1 MDTKWKNIKYNKVTK
16 TVALLLAVLMF
27 FLAGNFAGLFIKG
40 FANFNIFAHPNDFTN
55 TASFR
60 MQMNSYIIDILNVA
74 ESKNM
79 GSYEDWLKSER
90 AQNITES
97 FQNEI
102 KRASEAAAL
111 LDKSGIKVY
120 VDAQNRYRYSLDY
133 NGVRYLFSYNGEF
146 ISIDQ
151 FNSYDFVEPY
161 AVEPTDVSE
170 PYTEVEENIFNED
183 VTQEVAVSGNQS
195 GGIYYDPYDSG
206 GVPEYVN
213 EISMALRRL
222 DSYGEYTCYGEC
234 GIEEVLAIIESNK
247 KDTLQIEY
255 ENVQSYSIHAYR
267 NTGQVKNVNYA
278 VIAHNGKVYTNCGVD
293 ADDSHNMILAKVQG
307 ENGWIYAE
315 WVNDG
320 KHSVIDVENKTAT
333 GIYATL
339 HDWLFGSWYRES
351 ILSWDGY
358 IENGSYKAAYFGIDV
373 PLETDS
379 FYAISNSFDSYNKD
393 TSLTGLIFA
402 FALCFILGC
411 ALCIYLL
418 SVAGKSADDS
428 VKIRFFDK
436 VPIEINTVLVLAL
449 MFAAAVGAMGVVVC
463 EFDPTVATHSGI
475 GEFVVLATCTLAPYS
490 SAIIGVLAALFFML
504 WTGLTASLV
513 RNIRNKTFRKH
524 CLILKPVGWIFRK
537 LWNWVKRII
546 DKIKY
551 AFNCDYSKGQS
562 TKFKVIACLA
572 VSLFAVVTGIYYFV
586 AGIMLVNWDE
596 SIGLL
601 LFVFGA
607 LGDIAIAVFVIML
620 IVSLDRIMAAVSDIR
635 KGEMGKGIDTKYM
648 LPFMKRF
655 AEDVLC
661 MQEGLQNA
669 VDSAVRDQRMK
680 AELITNVSHDLK
692 TPLTSIVN
700 YVDLLKKC
708 EIQDET
714 ALKYVSVLDEK
725 AHKMKKLIEDLVEA
739 SKASSGAMEIHPVKI
754 NLCELAAQ
762 AVGEHEDE
770 LKKYSIEL
778 VLKMP
783 DEPVMVMADAQKVS
797 RVIENLFSNIRKYAL
812 EGTRVY
818 IDVAAGTE
826 YGSVIFK
833 NISKNALD
841 ISPEELTRRFVRGDA
856 SRSGEGSG
864 LGLSIA
870 KDLCELQN
878 GKLGLQIDGDLFK
891 AVVALPIA

>member
-16 TVALLLAVLMF
+16 TVAFLLAVLMF

-111 LDKSGIKVY
+111 LDESGIEVY

-133 NGVRYLFSYNGEF
+133 NKVRYFFSYDGGF
-146 ISIDQ
+146 ISFDQ
-151 FNSYDFVEPY
+151 FKSYDFVEPY
-161 AVEPTDVSE
+161 EVEASESDETYTEFEEPLDNTDVTR
-170 PYTEVEENIFNED
+170 P
-183 VTQEVAVSGNQS
+183 VTSYET
-195 GGIYYDPYDSG
+195 GIMNYDPYDAG

-213 EISMALRRL
+213 RISEALRL
-222 DSYGEYTCYGEC
+222 FNGYGEYTCYGEC
-234 GIEEVLAIIESNK
+234 GIEELLAIIESKK

-255 ENVQSYSIHAYR
+255 EDAQNYSIHAYR

-339 HDWLFGSWYRES
+339 HDWLFGSWYKES
-351 ILSWDGY
+351 YFTFTESRG
-358 IENGSYKAAYFGIDV
+358 YKAAYFAIDT

-379 FYAISNSFDSYNKD
+379 FYAIANSFDSYNKD
-393 TSLTGLIFA
+393 ASLTGLLFA
-402 FALCFILGC
+402 FAVSFILGC

-418 SVAGKSADDS
+418 SVTGKNADGS
-428 VKIRFFDK
+428 VRIKFLDK
-436 VPIEINTVLVLAL
+436 VPFEINAVLVLAL
-449 MFAAAVGAMGVVVC
+449 MFAAAVGAAGVVVC
-463 EFDPTVATHSGI
+463 EFDPSVATHSGI
-475 GEFVVLATCTLAPYS
+475 GEFVILATCAFAPFS
-490 SAIIGVLAALFFML
+490 NVIIGVLAALFFML
-504 WTGLTASLV
+504 WTGLTASFI

-524 CLILKPVGWIFRK
+524 SLVCIILKPVGWIFRK
-537 LWNWVKRII
+537 LWNWVKRIV

-562 TKFKVIACLA
+562 TKFKVLACLA

-833 NISKNALD
+833 NVSKNALD